1 MFIGILERKWSC
13 HPTPPQANRHF
24 LVDILP
30 RIQRSLKCSDFD
42 IVPVAKAILGREY
55 TLPSCTR
62 EAICSEAPWVVHMTT
77 GHCVKFCV
85 CAVQIYA
92 FMHLSV
98 CVWMGVWTCLFVG
111 VFVFLCVLILIS
123 TSAWHTDARM
133 QSWPPALAKQCVT
146 GQLVAQLLLR
156 LLGVSQMQSSTIYN
170 PHNFMRK
177 ICAFM
182 SVWTAYNCHL

>member
-1 MFIGILERKWSC
+1 MFIGILEREWSC
-13 HPTPPQANRHF
+13 HPTPQANRHF

-30 RIQRSLKCSDFD
+30 RIGRSLKCSDFD

-62 EAICSEAPWVVHMTT
+62 EAICSDTTGAVHMTT
-77 GHCVKFCV
+77 WHCVKFCV

-98 CVWMGVWTCLFVG
+98 CVWMGVWICMNVCLCVY
-111 VFVFLCVLILIS
+111 LCVLILIS

-133 QSWPPALAKQCVT
+133 QSWPPTLAGKAMCHRTVSCQATAAAASRGVT
-146 GQLVAQLLLR
+146 GEI
-156 LLGVSQMQSSTIYN
+156 SSEWY
-170 PHNFMRK
+170 RA
-177 ICAFM
+177 C
-182 SVWTAYNCHL
+182 